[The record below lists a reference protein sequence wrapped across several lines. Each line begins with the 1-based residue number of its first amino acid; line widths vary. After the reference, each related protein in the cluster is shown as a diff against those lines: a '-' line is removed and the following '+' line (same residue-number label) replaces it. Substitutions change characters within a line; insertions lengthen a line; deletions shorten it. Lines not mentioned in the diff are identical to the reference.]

1 MENGPPLVLWQEID
15 EEFHVK
21 ETGRVRAIVR
31 TSYLVYDL
39 WHFRKRGQDLPGT
52 VRNLSALGRSRTGSQ
67 GSAHPDCT
75 FIQVRQEFRT
85 NHSAEG
91 EKARNHKEDHSCSN
105 RNPTMANGPS
115 DIFPIRT
122 GQEFHHRVLP
132 LLGASPE
139 QIGR

>member
-52 VRNLSALGRSRTGSQ
+52 VRNLIAPSSKCGRNSEPIT
-67 GSAHPDCT
+67 PL
-75 FIQVRQEFRT
+75 
-85 NHSAEG
+85 
-91 EKARNHKEDHSCSN
+91 KARKPEII
-105 RNPTMANGPS
+105 RRITAVPTVIQRWRMAH
-115 DIFPIRT
+115 RT
-122 GQEFHHRVLP
+122 SFR
-132 LLGASPE
+132 
-139 QIGR
+139 